1 MPTPRKQQSRADLLR
16 SLLAG
21 TDVPDS
27 YIEAFDHALRA
38 DGSGG
43 KVSSAGVSKVLAAA
57 KLDADDQARIANIIA
72 PGGDGSDLGRD
83 AFNVLLAL
91 IGLAQEGEG
100 VSLDGVDDR
109 RRSKLPFCA
118 TSETHSCCPIFI
130 RSNDVQ
136 STYDESLSQPVL
148 SCASIASGSLTLF
161 APRPVSFVL
170 LTKNHNRPSSTPVIK
185 HTKEAHPTHFRR
197 FRACCQTSSS
207 SRNA

>member
-1 MPTPRKQQSRADLLR
+1 MTRSTSDTLFDDHDVADRSASPWDMPTPRKQQSRADLLR

-43 KVSSAGVSKVLAAA
+43 KVSSAGVSKILAAA
-57 KLDADDQARIANIIA
+57 KLDADDQSRIASIIA

-109 RRSKLPFCA
+109 RRSKSPSCHVLDPFVM
-118 TSETHSCCPIFI
+118 SNLHSF
-130 RSNDVQ
+130 
-136 STYDESLSQPVL
+136 
-148 SCASIASGSLTLF
+148 G
-161 APRPVSFVL
+161 
-170 LTKNHNRPSSTPVIK
+170 
-185 HTKEAHPTHFRR
+185 
-197 FRACCQTSSS
+197 
-207 SRNA
+207 